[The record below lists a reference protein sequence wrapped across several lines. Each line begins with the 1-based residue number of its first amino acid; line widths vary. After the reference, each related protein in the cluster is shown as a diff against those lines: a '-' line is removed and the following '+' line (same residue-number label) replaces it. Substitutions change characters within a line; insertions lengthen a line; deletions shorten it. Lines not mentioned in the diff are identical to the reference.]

1 VRQLYL
7 ARVFQLTWGLFLFA
21 LGVAITINAH
31 IGYAPWDVFHAGLA
45 KTTDISIGNASIIIS
60 IIIGFISIFLG
71 EKLGLGTIF
80 NMVLIGIFLD
90 IIISLHIIPIANNFI
105 WSIPMLIVGL
115 IIIALGTYFY
125 MKPGLGAGPR
135 DSLMVA
141 LTRKTG
147 LPIGI
152 CRGMIEVLVVIIGW
166 KLGGMVGV
174 GTILAAF
181 TIGFWIQITFKLF
194 KFDATQVE
202 HEAIDNTYKVIFRN
216 SDLKVK

>member
-1 VRQLYL
+1 
-7 ARVFQLTWGLFLFA
+7 
-21 LGVAITINAH
+21 
-31 IGYAPWDVFHAGLA
+31 
-45 KTTDISIGNASIIIS
+45 
-60 IIIGFISIFLG
+60 
-71 EKLGLGTIF
+71 
-80 NMVLIGIFLD
+80 
-90 IIISLHIIPIANNFI
+90 
-105 WSIPMLIVGL
+105 MLIVGL